1 MASVFKTR
9 HGGRPI
15 DANELF
21 DAFRKQVREHKKLD
35 TNTFQALIVFCKSK
49 GIHRFL
55 QKELTIKEATLLGR
69 ALMKTRRLDVDSL
82 IAEIHSDR
90 NPRSAILLTC
100 LLLKKSKIQKA
111 GLVAEFL
118 EQTLKDNVR
127 LCYLNLMLVL
137 YRNYREFFN
146 EFLELFCRNNSHPIC
161 VEIREDMDTKSRIF
175 GSTNEKTGIL
185 E

>member
-1 MASVFKTR
+1 MASAFKTR

-21 DAFRKQVREHKKLD
+21 DAFRKQVRENKKLD
-35 TNTFQALIVFCKSK
+35 PNTFKALIVFCKSK
-49 GIHRFL
+49 GIYGFL
-55 QKELTIKEATLLGR
+55 QRELTIKEATMLGR
-69 ALMKTRRLDVDSL
+69 ALMKARRLDVDSL
-82 IAEIHSDR
+82 ISEIHADR

-100 LLLKKSKIQKA
+100 LLLKKSKIQNA

-118 EQTLKDNVR
+118 ASTLKEDVR

-137 YRNYREFFN
+137 YRNYREFFS
-146 EFLELFCRNNSHPIC
+146 EFLELFCRSNSHPIC
-161 VEIREDMDTKSRIF
+161 IEIREDMDAKN
-175 GSTNEKTGIL
+175 GVCGGANEKVDIL

>member
-1 MASVFKTR
+1 MVSAFKIR

-21 DAFRKQVREHKKLD
+21 DAFREQVRKNKKLD
-35 TNTFQALIVFCKSK
+35 SNTFQALVVFCKSK
-49 GIHRFL
+49 GIYGFLHR
-55 QKELTIKEATLLGR
+55 ELTVKEATLLGR
-69 ALMKTRRLDVDSL
+69 ALMKARRLDVDSF
-82 IAEIHSDR
+82 ISEIHENR

-118 EQTLKDNVR
+118 TNILKDDAR

-146 EFLELFCRNNSHPIC
+146 KCLENFCRSNSHPIC
-161 VEIREDMDTKSRIF
+161 IEICEDIDAKSGVF
-175 GSTNEKTGIL
+175 GGASE
-185 E
+185 